1 MMEFYPMPM
10 FLKLPARDIQTSMKW
25 YKQVLDFSSI
35 FELPGSDGNTV
46 MAHLRGEKYQ
56 DIMLVAQANLEAR
69 AGDAVICFASNDVD
83 KIFERATLARGKI
96 VEGPVNR
103 PWNARELVMLD
114 PDGYVIT
121 VSTVI
126 DRSMAFDEVI
136 DNVP

>member
-1 MMEFYPMPM
+1 
-10 FLKLPARDIQTSMKW
+10 
-25 YKQVLDFSSI
+25 
-35 FELPGSDGNTV
+35 